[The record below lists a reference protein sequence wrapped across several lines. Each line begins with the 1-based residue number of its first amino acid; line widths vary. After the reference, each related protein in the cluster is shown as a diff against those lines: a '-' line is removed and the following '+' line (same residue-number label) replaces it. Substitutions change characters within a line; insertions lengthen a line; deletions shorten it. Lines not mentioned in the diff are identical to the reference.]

1 MEPNQRRN
9 QSEIS
14 KSTHELD
21 AVKAS
26 NMVSLEL
33 DDLAELLEGGL
44 GHGPEDLDILE
55 MSEVVGSLEEQKL
68 FHAEGRLLVMVL
80 REVGRAQLQPRL
92 RVVVVCVQILR
103 QRGNH
108 PRVIPLDLLDGNDAL
123 GTGLFQGKHGGSA
136 FKAGPNASPN
146 IAEKETYHI
155 GLILGKDGVVDFV
168 GFRELSLGLEPH
180 SEEMLDAGG
189 LLEALLEVGQAYLC
203 DMRDE
208 EVRGG
213 GGGGGGVPWYCGRGE
228 NNWGGVRC
236 ELCLLF
242 FNKVCVG

>member
-1 MEPNQRRN
+1 MKPNQRRN

-14 KSTHELD
+14 ISTHELN

-33 DDLAELLEGGL
+33 DNLAELLEGGL

-55 MSEVVGSLEEQKL
+55 MSEVVGGLEEQKL
-68 FHAEGRLLVMVL
+68 FHAEGRLLVMIL

-92 RVVVVCVQILR
+92 RVVVVCVQIPR
-103 QRGNH
+103 QCGNH
-108 PRVIPLDLLDGNDAL
+108 PRVIPLDLRDGDDAL
-123 GTGLFQGKHGGSA
+123 GAGLFQGKHGGSA

-146 IAEKETYHI
+146 IVEKETYHI
-155 GLILGKDGVVDFV
+155 GLILGKDGVVDLV

-180 SEEMLDAGG
+180 SEETLDAGE

-213 GGGGGGVPWYCGRGE
+213 RRGSVVCRGGKNTRDGLYVIS
-228 NNWGGVRC
+228 
-236 ELCLLF
+236 F
-242 FNKVCVG
+242 FIYLMNECMPKNV

>member
-1 MEPNQRRN
+1 MKPNQRRI

-14 KSTHELD
+14 KSTHEPD

-33 DDLAELLEGGL
+33 DDLAELLEGEL

-55 MSEVVGSLEEQKL
+55 MSEVVGGLEEQKL

-92 RVVVVCVQILR
+92 RVVVVCVQIPR

-108 PRVIPLDLLDGNDAL
+108 PRVIPLDLRDGDDAL
-123 GTGLFQGKHGGSA
+123 GAGLFQGKHGGSA
-136 FKAGPNASPN
+136 FKAGPNAPPN

-155 GLILGKDGVVDFV
+155 GLILGKDGIVDLA

-180 SEEMLDAGG
+180 SEETLDAGG
-189 LLEALLEVGQAYLC
+189 VLEAFLEAGQAYLR
-203 DMRDE
+203 DMRGE
-208 EVRGG
+208 EVRGAEEG
-213 GGGGGGVPWYCGRGE
+213 AE
-228 NNWGGVRC
+228 NRSV
-236 ELCLLF
+236 LF
-242 FNKVCVG
+242 YIDTIKLV

>member
-1 MEPNQRRN
+1 MKPNQRRN

-26 NMVSLEL
+26 IIVSLEL
-33 DDLAELLEGGL
+33 DDLAGLLEGGL
-44 GHGPEDLDILE
+44 GHGPEDLGVLE
-55 MSEVVGSLEEQKL
+55 MSEVVGGLEEQKL

-92 RVVVVCVQILR
+92 CVVVVCIQICR
-103 QRGNH
+103 QRGDH
-108 PRVIPLDLLDGNDAL
+108 PRVVSLDLLDGDDTL
-123 GTGLFQGKHGGSA
+123 GAGLFQRKHGGSA
-136 FKAGPNASPN
+136 FKAGPNAPPN
-146 IAEKETYHI
+146 IAEKEVYHI
-155 GLILGKDGVVDFV
+155 GLILGKDGVVDLV

-180 SEEMLDAGG
+180 SEETLDAGG

-203 DMRDE
+203 DMRGE

-213 GGGGGGVPWYCGRGE
+213 RGGRRGS
-228 NNWGGVRC
+228 V
-236 ELCLLF
+236 
-242 FNKVCVG
+242 VCRAVWKTPVVAYM

>member
-1 MEPNQRRN
+1 MKPNQRRD

-26 NMVSLEL
+26 NMVNLEL
-33 DDLAELLEGGL
+33 DDFAELLEGGL

-55 MSEVVGSLEEQKL
+55 ISEVVGGLEEQKL
-68 FHAEGRLLVMVL
+68 FHAEGRLLVMVM
-80 REVGRAQLQPRL
+80 REVDRAQLQPRL
-92 RVVVVCVQILR
+92 RVVVVCIQIPR

-108 PRVIPLDLLDGNDAL
+108 PRVIPLDLLYGDDAL
-123 GTGLFQGKHGGSA
+123 GAGLFQGKHGGSA
-136 FKAGPNASPN
+136 FKAGPNAPPN

-155 GLILGKDGVVDFV
+155 GLILGKDGVVDLV

-180 SEEMLDAGG
+180 SEKMLDAGG
-189 LLEALLEVGQAYLC
+189 LLEALLEVGQTYLC

-208 EVRGG
+208 EVEGG
-213 GGGGGGVPWYCGRGE
+213 G
-228 NNWGGVRC
+228 
-236 ELCLLF
+236 
-242 FNKVCVG
+242 